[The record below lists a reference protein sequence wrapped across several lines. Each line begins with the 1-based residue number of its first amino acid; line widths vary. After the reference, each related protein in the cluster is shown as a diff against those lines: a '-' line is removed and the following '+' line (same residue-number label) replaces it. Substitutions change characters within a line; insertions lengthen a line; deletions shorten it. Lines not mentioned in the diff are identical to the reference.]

1 MQVPKNALK
10 AKLQEGVPQYGL
22 WLNTASPVV
31 AEMAG
36 YTGFDWCLIDG
47 EHGPMTLSEMTSQVQ
62 ALASTPTETVVR
74 IPEPAVWMVKQVLDL
89 GVQTVV
95 VPMVDDGEV
104 AGEMGRAMRYPPHGV
119 RGMGAAIAR
128 ASRFGKIENYIAEA
142 DAEVCLLVQAESAA
156 ALANIDAIAA
166 AEGVDGVFIGPAD
179 LSADMGHP
187 GDPDHPEVLAAIDHM
202 IDRILAAGKIA
213 GILTFTPESSRAY
226 AKKGATFVGVGADVA
241 IYRRAL
247 EATIDAVR

>member
-22 WLNTASPVV
+22 WLNTASAVV

-36 YTGFDWCLIDG
+36 HTGFDWCLIDG

-74 IPEPAVWMVKQVLDL
+74 IPEPAVWMVKQILDL

-95 VPMVDDGEV
+95 VPMVDDGDV
-104 AGEMGRAMRYPPHGV
+104 ASEMGRAMRYPPHGV

-128 ASRFGKIENYIAEA
+128 ASRFGKMENYTAES

-166 AEGVDGVFIGPAD
+166 ADGVDGVFIGPAD

-187 GDPDHPEVLAAIDHM
+187 GDPDHPEVLAAMDHM

-226 AKKGATFVGVGADVA
+226 VKKGTTFVGVGADVA